1 MTLITY
7 NPRGTVLNEI
17 DNLFDNFWNYNSRE
31 NHIKTFQ
38 PQFDIS
44 QNKTSYFIA
53 SDLPGMNKKDI
64 DISLTDDMITISGER
79 KVNKNH
85 DDEFSRYNNIQYG
98 SFEKSFHMP
107 NDANIDKINAKMD
120 NGVLT
125 LEIKKAKEVLPD
137 IKKISIK

>member
-1 MTLITY
+1 M
-7 NPRGTVLNEI
+7 
-17 DNLFDNFWNYNSRE
+17 D
-31 NHIKTFQ
+31 
-38 PQFDIS
+38 
-44 QNKTSYFIA
+44 
-53 SDLPGMNKKDI
+53 KKDI

-98 SFEKSFHMP
+98 SFEKSFYIP

>member
-7 NPRGTVLNEI
+7 NPRKTVLNEI
-17 DNLFDNFWNYNSRE
+17 DNLFDNFWSSNPKS
-31 NHIKTFQ
+31 NHIERFQ

-53 SDLPGMNKKDI
+53 ADLPGMNKKDI
-64 DISLTDDMITISGER
+64 DISLTDDMIIISGER
-79 KVNKNH
+79 KLNENH
-85 DDEFSRYNNIQYG
+85 DNEFSRYNNIQYG
-98 SFEKSFHMP
+98 SFEKSFHIP
-107 NDANIDKINAKMD
+107 DDANIDKINAKMD

-125 LEIKKAKEVLPD
+125 LEIKKAKKVSPD